1 MEILLSLI
9 TSGSLSYIVMLVMAL
24 GIGIALYKIYTDSL
38 DREREKALQETTIRQ
53 LELIV
58 KEKDLQIQ
66 RMQEIGDKRDEY
78 VQQLVTEREE
88 LNNKLKQIEIDIE
101 KKPSSPVSNTL
112 KDLFKSLGNQK

>member
-24 GIGIALYKIYTDSL
+24 GVGIAVYKIHTNSL
-38 DREREKALQETTIRQ
+38 DREREKALQENTIRQ

-58 KEKDLQIQ
+58 KEKDLQLQ
-66 RMQEIGDKRDEY
+66 RMQEIGNKRDEY

-88 LNNKLKQIEIDIE
+88 LNNKLKQVEIDIE
-101 KKPSSPVSNTL
+101 KKPSAPVSNVL
-112 KDLFKSLGNQK
+112 KDLFKSLGEKK

>member
-88 LNNKLKQIEIDIE
+88 LNNKLKQVEIDIE

>member
-1 MEILLSLI
+1 
-9 TSGSLSYIVMLVMAL
+9 MLVMAL

-88 LNNKLKQIEIDIE
+88 LNNKLKQVEIDIE

>member
-9 TSGSLSYIVMLVMAL
+9 TSGGFSYIVILAL
-24 GIGIALYKIYTDSL
+24 SLSVGIALYKIYTNSL

-58 KEKDLQIQ
+58 KEKDLQLQ
-66 RMQEIGDKRDEY
+66 RMQEIGNKRDEY

-88 LNNKLKQIEIDIE
+88 MNNKLKQVEIDIE
-101 KKPSSPVSNTL
+101 KKPSLPASNLL

>member
-24 GIGIALYKIYTDSL
+24 GIGIAVYKIHTNSL
-38 DREREKALQETTIRQ
+38 DREREKALQENTIRQ

-58 KEKDLQIQ
+58 KEKDLQLQ
-66 RMQEIGDKRDEY
+66 RMQEIGNKRDEY

-88 LNNKLKQIEIDIE
+88 LNNKLKQVEIDIE
-101 KKPSSPVSNTL
+101 KKPSAPVSNVL
-112 KDLFKSLGNQK
+112 KDLFKSLGEKK